1 MSSIR
6 PRRSAWTGRVLAAA
20 VLALV
25 IGVGASVTNKTAN
38 VALAA
43 PETPQANEVT
53 NWNTI
58 AQSTVLAQPPN
69 TSAPPAS
76 AVFIA
81 MVQGAVYGAVNAID
95 RRHRPYLVL
104 RRVKKA
110 SKEAAVAT
118 AAFGVLDA
126 LFPARHDMLQ
136 AQYDAS
142 LAAIPEGELKQAGIN
157 VGNAAAD
164 AMLAEGHDGRLGPIP
179 PLPPDGPGYW
189 EPLLVGGIPQLDP
202 SPWVA
207 NAQPF
212 LVRSS
217 SQFRTAGPNTLTSAA
232 YTQDFNEVKEIG
244 GLDSTTRTPEQTHVS
259 IFWQSNPAATWNGVA
274 RRFAEDPSRA
284 LDVTDSALLFAM
296 MDLTAADAQI
306 NCWNDKYYWGF
317 WRPLA
322 AIREAD
328 TDGNPATEPDAD
340 WTPRF
345 TPPYPDHPSGA
356 LCFNSSS
363 AHALQAFFG
372 TDEMTF
378 YVTSVQLPGET
389 RSFDRFSD
397 LISEVIEARI
407 WAGVHFRTADVQ
419 GARLGEEVARYTRLH
434 WFQPLH

>member
-1 MSSIR
+1 MSSLR
-6 PRRSAWTGRVLAAA
+6 TRRSAWTGRVLAAA
-20 VLALV
+20 ALV
-25 IGVGASVTNKTAN
+25 FVISVAGLAGERAN

-43 PETPQANEVT
+43 PETAQNEVT
-53 NWNTI
+53 NWNAI
-58 AQSTVLAQPPN
+58 AQGVVLAQPPN

-76 AVFIA
+76 AVFMA

-104 RRVKKA
+104 QRADPMA

-126 LFPARHDMLQ
+126 LFPAQHDMLQ
-136 AQYDAS
+136 AQYDSS
-142 LAAIPEGELKQAGIN
+142 LEGIPEGELKQAGID
-157 VGNAAAD
+157 VGNAAAE

-189 EPLLVGGIPQLDP
+189 EPLVIGGIPQLDP

-207 NAQPF
+207 LAQPF
-212 LVRSS
+212 LVKSS
-217 SQFRTAGPNTLTSAA
+217 SQFRTAGPNALTSAA
-232 YTQDFNEVKEIG
+232 YTQDFNEVKAIG
-244 GLDSTTRTPEQTHVS
+244 GLDSVTRTPEQTHIS
-259 IFWQSNPAATWNGVA
+259 IFWQTNPTANLNGVA
-274 RRFAEDPSRA
+274 RRFADDPGRA

-296 MDLTAADAQI
+296 VDLTAADTQI

-317 WRPLA
+317 WRPMA

-328 TDGNPATEPDAD
+328 TDGNPATEPDPD

-356 LCFNSSS
+356 LCFNSSGL
-363 AHALQAFFG
+363 HAMQAFFG

-378 YVTSVQLPGET
+378 YVTSVQFPGEQRT
-389 RSFDRFSD
+389 FHRFSD
-397 LISEVIEARI
+397 VISELIEARI
-407 WAGVHFRTADVQ
+407 WGGLHFRTADVQ
-419 GARLGEEVARYTRLH
+419 GARLGAEVARYTQLH
-434 WFQPLH
+434 WFEPLR